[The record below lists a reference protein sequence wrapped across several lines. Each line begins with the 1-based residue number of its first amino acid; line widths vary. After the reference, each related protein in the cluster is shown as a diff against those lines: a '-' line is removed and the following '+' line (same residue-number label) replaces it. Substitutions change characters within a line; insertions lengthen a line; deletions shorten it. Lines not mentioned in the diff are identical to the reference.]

1 MKKSTRNKL
10 AMYRMVNETMQANGT
25 IWEGIPAIVS
35 TVQNFSDKLE
45 LLESKDQQQRTIT
58 IGVRGNAN
66 HLRENSIDEIL
77 RFANAL
83 KAYGK
88 ASGNSILV
96 DQMSVSRSKL
106 SKGSKEDFISLL
118 TIIIDVTL
126 EHGVH
131 LLDYGI
137 TQTEIDQLP
146 IMRDTVYNGVYST
159 RKAINERKEAT
170 FKMYDLETEIDALLK
185 DELDALMI
193 VLKSAQPEFY
203 RAYVSSRAILDFGS
217 NHSSTNV

>member
-1 MKKSTRNKL
+1 
-10 AMYRMVNETMQANGT
+10 MVHETMQANGT

-35 TVQNFSDKLE
+35 TVQNFSDKLS
-45 LLESKDQQQRTIT
+45 LLETKDQQQRTIT
-58 IGVRGNAN
+58 IGVRGNADQM
-66 HLRENSIDEIL
+66 RENSIDEIL

-96 DQMSVSRSKL
+96 DQMSVKRYKL
-106 SKGSKEDFISLL
+106 SKGSKEDFITLL
-118 TIIIDVTL
+118 TIIIDVTV
-126 EHGVH
+126 EHGIH

-137 TQTEIDQLP
+137 TQAEIDLLP
-146 IMRDTVYNGVYST
+146 IMRETVYNGVYST

-170 FKMYDLETEIDALLK
+170 FKMYLLETEIDALLK

-193 VLKSAQPEFY
+193 VLKSAHPEFY
-203 RAYVSSRAILDFGS
+203 RAYGSSRAILEFG
-217 NHSSTNV
+217 NGHSSPNS